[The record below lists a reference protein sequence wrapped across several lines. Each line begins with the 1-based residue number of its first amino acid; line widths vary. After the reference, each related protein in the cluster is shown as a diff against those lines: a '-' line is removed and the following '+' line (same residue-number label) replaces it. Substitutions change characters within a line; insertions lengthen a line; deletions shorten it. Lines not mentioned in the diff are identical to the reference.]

1 MNEITPGTREALRE
15 VQTRPT
21 RKGLCI
27 EPHVD
32 IVSGKQDVRR
42 MRLES
47 KAELRRALL
56 PG

>member
-1 MNEITPGTREALRE
+1 M
-15 VQTRPT
+15 PT

-32 IVSGKQDVRR
+32 MVSGKQDVRR

-56 PG
+56 LG